1 MQPIKKMRAYRHPI
15 YGRAPTTKLSDCY
28 TNMSATIEAVAG
40 LLYNFQDTIDKFFP
54 ATIVVNTI
62 IGKASAV
69 MILPPKMY
77 VRLLWKQRYEG
88 MIFNSANIIHR
99 LQMKG
104 IYLENDLDYT
114 DDPLF
119 KDTIGLSLCG

>member
-15 YGRAPTTKLSDCY
+15 YGRAPNTKLSDCY
-28 TNMSATIEAVAG
+28 TNMSATIEAVASM
-40 LLYNFQDTIDKFFP
+40 LYNFQDTIDKFFP

-62 IGKASAV
+62 IGEASAV

-77 VRLLWKQRYEG
+77 VRLIWKQRYEG
-88 MIFNSANIIHR
+88 VIFNSGNIVHR
-99 LQMKG
+99 LQIKG
-104 IYLENDLDYT
+104 IYLENDLDHT

-119 KDTIGLSLCG
+119 KDTLGLTLV